1 MVTNDLVKRFSVFSK
16 VSEEMI
22 TRIAKCCEVME
33 FDSKQRIF
41 GEGDIATAVYGVL
54 DGEVE
59 LSIRVKDE
67 ILKTEIKY
75 EESLQSRI
83 ETIEKSIVV
92 DSIAP
97 GEIFGWSA
105 MIPPGVLTSTA
116 ICSAPAPATT
126 RLLALPARDLKTL
139 FDADVHLGY
148 FFMVQLSQIVSNRL
162 RNRTRRLIE
171 SWGQAF
177 AVNKIEN

>member
-22 TRIAKCCEVME
+22 TRIAKCCEIME

-54 DGEVE
+54 DGEVA
-59 LSIRVKDE
+59 LNIRVRDK

-75 EESLQSRI
+75 EESLHSRI
-83 ETIEKSIVV
+83 ETIEKNIVV
-92 DSIAP
+92 DSISP

-105 MIPPGVLTSTA
+105 MIEPGVLTSTA
-116 ICSAPAPATT
+116 ICSVPT
-126 RLLALPARDLKTL
+126 RLLALPARDLKIL

-148 FFMVQLSQIVSNRL
+148 FFMAQLAQIVSNRL

>member
-22 TRIAKCCEVME
+22 SRVAKCGEVLD
-33 FDSKQRIF
+33 FDPRQRVF
-41 GEGDIATAVYGVL
+41 AEGDIATALYGVL
-54 DGEVE
+54 EGEVE
-59 LSIRVKDE
+59 LSIMVRDR

-92 DSIAP
+92 DSIAA

-116 ICSAPAPATT
+116 ICSAPT
-126 RLLALPARDLKTL
+126 RLLALPARDLKAL
-139 FDADVHLGY
+139 FDADIHLGF
-148 FFMVQLSQIVSNRL
+148 FFMEELSQIVSNRL

>member
-22 TRIAKCCEVME
+22 SQVAKCCEVLE
-33 FDSKQRIF
+33 FDSRQRIF

-59 LSIRVKDE
+59 LSIMVRDR
-67 ILKTEIKY
+67 ILKTKIKY

-83 ETIEKSIVV
+83 ETIEKNIVV
-92 DSIAP
+92 DSISA

-105 MIPPGVLTSTA
+105 MIEPGVLTSTA
-116 ICSAPAPATT
+116 ICSAPS
-126 RLLALPARDLKTL
+126 RLLALPSRDLKTL
-139 FDADVHLGY
+139 FYDDVHLGY
-148 FFMVQLSQIVSNRL
+148 YFMEQLVQIVSNRL